1 MDESGQ
7 TRYMYIISKGP
18 FIILIII
25 KIYYIQLYI
34 KYYSTIYSSD
44 AMARE
49 MCKIRMPQ
57 KYREYTLRKNVQSI
71 RKHFLELGFS
81 YLYKFTYSSTWIQ
94 ASMTKLGGKLS
105 LIFSLISAVRIY
117 IKIRRLVTNFTLWNS
132 QKYPA
137 KRIFTASYFQHRSL
151 NNKQPFVRSRG

>member
-81 YLYKFTYSSTWIQ
+81 YLYKFTYSSTWIR

-105 LIFSLISAVRIY
+105 LIFSLISIRTNLHKNSSFSYQFYPVKFP
-117 IKIRRLVTNFTLWNS
+117 KISGETYFHSLVFS
-132 QKYPA
+132 
-137 KRIFTASYFQHRSL
+137 ASIS
-151 NNKQPFVRSRG
+151 K